1 MIIDAHIHL
10 WNRLHGDDIGVDREA
25 LNWGRARQGNRIYY
39 AAPPA
44 FEDSL
49 STYER
54 AIAHMD
60 CLGIDRAVVLQEFMD
75 GKQDD
80 YLSQVRSLAP
90 ERFSCMALFD
100 RHYYDDPMG
109 LFRIAVDEKKL
120 QGFLVKTPDPFS
132 EIATSKLEPMWRA
145 CAEQGLPIALKN
157 GAPDEICRLV
167 KLVPNLKIILSH
179 FAGCAGPQADSEE
192 RIKIVADSPNVYIDS
207 GGFTFRQRHP
217 FFQAQEI
224 LEAAVQAVGA
234 DKIAWGSD
242 YPRPG
247 LVVDASYKQQLE
259 FITVECGFLSEEQ
272 QQQLLSGT
280 ALRVYQWDNAET

>member
-10 WNRLHGDDIGVDREA
+10 WNRLHGDDLGIDREA
-25 LNWGRARQGNRIYY
+25 LSWGRARQGNRVYY

-80 YLSQVRSLAP
+80 YLAEVRRLSP

-100 RHYYDDPMG
+100 RHYYDDPMSAFETAIEG
-109 LFRIAVDEKKL
+109 KKL
-120 QGFLVKTPDPFS
+120 QGFLVKTPDPFPK
-132 EIATSKLEPMWRA
+132 IATSKLEPIWRA
-145 CAEQGLPIALKN
+145 CAERGLPIAVKN
-157 GAPDEICRLV
+157 GAPDEIRRLI
-167 KLVPNLKIILSH
+167 KLVPDLKIILSH
-179 FAGCAGPQADSEE
+179 FAGLSGPKEDYEA
-192 RIKIVADSPNVYIDS
+192 RIRIAADSPNAYIDS
-207 GGFTFRQRHP
+207 GGFTFRQRYP
-217 FFQAQEI
+217 FLQVQES
-224 LEAAVQAVGA
+224 LQAAVEAVGA
-234 DKIAWGSD
+234 GKIAWGSD

-259 FITVECGFLSEEQ
+259 FITVECDFLSKEQ
-272 QQQLLSGT
+272 RQQILGGT
-280 ALRVYQWDNAET
+280 ALQLYKWDSDV